1 MIILAFAE
9 NSIQLVPDG
18 TILFHLFLVIVM
30 IWLLNRTLFKPIN
43 KVLSDRE
50 AETKGRTAE
59 AQKLTADMEK
69 RLARYEQGLRAART
83 SAYQMIDSERAQAI
97 KIREAA
103 LSEIR
108 QEIRDEVLREK
119 AEIERQAK
127 EAQEALREQALE
139 SALVIG
145 SQILRRPVRDS
156 NFSGNR

>member
-69 RLARYEQGLRAART
+69 RLARYEQGLRAARN
-83 SAYQMIDSERAQAI
+83 SAYQMIDSERAEAI

-127 EAQEALREQALE
+127 EAQEALRAQALE